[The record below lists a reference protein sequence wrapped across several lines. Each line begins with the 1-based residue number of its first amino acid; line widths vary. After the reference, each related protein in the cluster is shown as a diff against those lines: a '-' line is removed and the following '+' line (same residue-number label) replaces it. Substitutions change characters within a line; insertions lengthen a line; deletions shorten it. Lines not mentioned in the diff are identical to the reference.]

1 MNINKIASV
10 LFILMASITIL
21 IVGQNFIIPIILA
34 ILIWFLIKELRAFF
48 SKLPIIGKK
57 MPNWLLT
64 ILSTM
69 ILFGI
74 FGIVINILADNFNKL
89 SNNIPAYEQ
98 GLEHFNNQMKSK
110 YNLDFSSVI
119 SNFMGKYDFTD
130 IIKQVLNSLTNLFS
144 NALLIGFYVL
154 FMFIEETVFTKKLA
168 SIYKDDTIKYAE
180 IKQTLSKM
188 NDAITTYVSLKTLV
202 SILTGTLSYIALVVI
217 GIDTPFFWAF
227 LIFILNYIPTVGS
240 LVATIFPAT
249 IALLQFG
256 DLTHF
261 FITLSI
267 IGSIQLVIG
276 NFIEPK
282 LMGNSLNI
290 SSFVVIL
297 SLTFWGMIWGVTGMF
312 LSVPITVILII
323 LFAQFKTTKPI
334 AVLLSDKGN
343 V

>member
-1 MNINKIASV
+1 MNIYKLASG
-10 LFILMASITIL
+10 LFILMASIAIL
-21 IVGQNFIIPIILA
+21 IVGQDFIIPIILA
-34 ILIWFLIKELRAFF
+34 ILIWFLIKELRLLF
-48 SKLPIIGKK
+48 SKIPFVGQKS
-57 MPNWLLT
+57 PTWLLT
-64 ILSTM
+64 ILSTL
-69 ILFGI
+69 ILFII
-74 FGIVINILADNFNKL
+74 FGFVINILADNFNKL
-89 SNNIPAYEQ
+89 SNNIPEYEK
-98 GLEHFNNQMKSK
+98 GLEHFNLQMINK
-110 YNLDFSSVI
+110 YNLDFSSAI
-119 SNFMGKYDFTD
+119 NKFIGNYDFSD
-130 IIKQVLNSLTNLFS
+130 LLKQVLNSLTNLFS

-154 FMFIEETVFTKKLA
+154 FMFFEETIFTKKLA
-168 SIYKDDTIKYAE
+168 SIYKNDAKKFSE
-180 IKQTLSKM
+180 INQTLSKI
-188 NDAITTYVSLKTLV
+188 NEAITTYVSLKTLV
-202 SILTGTLSYIALVVI
+202 SILTGVLSYIALVII

-240 LVATIFPAT
+240 LIATTFPAT

-261 FITLSI
+261 FVTLGI
-267 IGSIQLVIG
+267 IGAIQLVIG

-323 LFAQFKTTKPI
+323 LFAQFKTTKSI
-334 AVLLSDKGN
+334 AVLLSDKGD

>member
-1 MNINKIASV
+1 MKINKIASV
-10 LFILMASITIL
+10 LFILLASITIL
-21 IVGQNFIIPIILA
+21 IVGQNFIIPIVLA
-34 ILIWFLIKELRAFF
+34 ILIWFLIKELRSFF

-57 MPNWLLT
+57 IPKWLLT
-64 ILSTM
+64 ILSTL
-69 ILFGI
+69 ILFI
-74 FGIVINILADNFNKL
+74 VFGFVINLLVSNFNKL
-89 SNNIPAYEQ
+89 SDNIPAYEK
-98 GLEHFNNQMKSK
+98 GLEHFNEQMKNK

-119 SNFMGKYDFTD
+119 SNFMGKYDFSD

-154 FMFIEETVFTKKLA
+154 FMFFEETIFTKKLA
-168 SIYKDDTIKYAE
+168 SIYKDDSKKYAE
-180 IKQTLSKM
+180 IKHTLSKI
-188 NDAITTYVSLKTLV
+188 NDAITTYISLKTLV
-202 SILTGTLSYIALVVI
+202 SILTGILSYITLAII

-227 LIFILNYIPTVGS
+227 LIFVLNYIPTVGS

-261 FITLSI
+261 FVTLSI
-267 IGSIQLVIG
+267 IGTIQLVIG
-276 NFIEPK
+276 NFIEPR

-297 SLTFWGMIWGVTGMF
+297 SLTFWGMIWGITGMF

-334 AVLLSDKGN
+334 AVLLSDKGE

>member
-1 MNINKIASV
+1 MNINKIASA

-21 IVGQNFIIPIILA
+21 IVGQSFIIPIVLA
-34 ILIWFLIKELRAFF
+34 ILIWFLIKELRTFF

-57 MPNWLLT
+57 IPEWLLT
-64 ILSTM
+64 ILSTL
-69 ILFGI
+69 ILFVI
-74 FGIVINILADNFNKL
+74 FGLVINILADNFNKL
-89 SNNIPAYEQ
+89 SNNIPAYEK
-98 GLEHFNNQMKSK
+98 GLEHFNDQMISN
-110 YNLDFSSVI
+110 YNLDFSSAI
-119 SNFMGKYDFTD
+119 SKFMGKYDFSD

-154 FMFIEETVFTKKLA
+154 FMFFEETIFTKKLA
-168 SIYKDDTIKYAE
+168 FIYKNDSKKYSE
-180 IKQTLSKM
+180 IKQTLSKI
-188 NDAITTYVSLKTLV
+188 NDAITTYISLKTLV
-202 SILTGTLSYIALVVI
+202 SILTGILSYIALAII

-240 LVATIFPAT
+240 LVATVFPAT

-267 IGSIQLVIG
+267 IGFIQLVIG

-297 SLTFWGMIWGVTGMF
+297 SLTFWGMIWGITGMF

-334 AVLLSDKGN
+334 AVLLSDKGE

>member
-21 IVGQNFIIPIILA
+21 IVGQNFIIPIVLA
-34 ILIWFLIKELRAFF
+34 VLIWFLIKELRTFF
-48 SKLPIIGKK
+48 SKLPLIGKK
-57 MPNWLLT
+57 IPKWLLT
-64 ILSTM
+64 ILSTL
-69 ILFGI
+69 ILFVI

-89 SNNIPAYEQ
+89 SNNIPSYEK
-98 GLEHFNNQMKSK
+98 GLEHFNDQMKNK

-119 SNFMGKYDFTD
+119 SNFMGKYDFSD

-154 FMFIEETVFTKKLA
+154 FMFFEETIFTKKLA
-168 SIYKDDTIKYAE
+168 SIYKGDSKKYAE
-180 IKQTLSKM
+180 IKQTLSKI

-202 SILTGTLSYIALVVI
+202 SIITGILSYIALVII

-297 SLTFWGMIWGVTGMF
+297 SLTFWGIIWGITGMF

-334 AVLLSDKGN
+334 AVILSDKGE